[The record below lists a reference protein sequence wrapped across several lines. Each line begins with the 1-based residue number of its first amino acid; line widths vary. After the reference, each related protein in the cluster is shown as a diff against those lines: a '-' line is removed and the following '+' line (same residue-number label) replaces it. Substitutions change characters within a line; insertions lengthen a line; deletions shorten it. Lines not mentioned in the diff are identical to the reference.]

1 MRIAPVAEIKAQL
14 SAFIK
19 ASEESPVVVT
29 KNGKPVAV
37 LIGTSDEDEIER
49 LILAHSKKLRAFLD
63 AAETR
68 IETTGGIPHD
78 EFWHQ
83 VDAEY
88 DDASEGSQGSSGEN
102 DLHYQYLVTRPDKGR
117 RQAYLKGR
125 NLTVGQL
132 VHTMRA
138 NGLSAEETAEDL
150 DLPVAQ
156 VREAQAYYQVHP
168 EAVEAD
174 AEEDTRLLE
183 TQEEAAEARLRA
195 SLADLKAG
203 RVRRF
208 ASADELIQALDLED

>member
-49 LILAHSKKLRAFLD
+49 LVLVHSKKLRAVLA
-63 AAETR
+63 AAEMR
-68 IETTGGIPHD
+68 IQATGGIPHD
-78 EFWHQ
+78 EFWRQ

-125 NLTVGQL
+125 NLTVGEL
-132 VHTMRA
+132 IHTMRA
-138 NGLSAEETAEDL
+138 NGLSAEDAAADL
-150 DLPVAQ
+150 SLPVEQ
-156 VREAQAYYQVHP
+156 VREAQAYYEVHR
-168 EAVEAD
+168 EAVESG
-174 AEEDTRLLE
+174 AEEDPRLH
-183 TQEEAAEARLRA
+183 EAQVEAYEARIRA
-195 SLADLKAG
+195 SRPK
-203 RVRRF
+203 
-208 ASADELIQALDLED
+208 I